1 MSNLKFILILC
12 ALALPASG
20 IFAGKQD
27 SNNSIEQKIS
37 ALHLDR
43 KDIAIYISKLSH
55 SLTLKIDDVTLKEYY
70 CVFGG
75 NPVSDKKYEGDKCTP
90 EGVFHVLSK
99 YPHSDWEK
107 FIWID
112 YPNNESRRKFDT
124 NKQQGKLP
132 PNATIGGS
140 IGIHGVP
147 NHRDDLID
155 NSVNWTLGCIS
166 LRDEDINE
174 IYNYVNTGTEVIITK

>member
-1 MSNLKFILILC
+1 MIVMRYILVLC
-12 ALALPASG
+12 ALVMPVRGL
-20 IFAGKQD
+20 FAVRQD
-27 SNNSIEQKIS
+27 NTSSIDQKIS

-43 KDIAIYISKLSH
+43 KGVTVYISKLSH
-55 SLTLKIDDVTLKEYY
+55 TLTLKIDTVTLKEYY

-75 NPVSDKKYEGDKCTP
+75 NPYSDKKYEGDQCTP

-112 YPNNESRRKFDT
+112 YPNNESWRKFET

-147 NHRDDLID
+147 NHRSDLID
-155 NSVNWTLGCIS
+155 NTINWTLGCIS
-166 LRDEDINE
+166 LRDEDVNE
-174 IYNYVNTGTEVIITK
+174 IYNYVSAGTEVIITK